1 MKILDRFSFL
11 TRKQAQPTLSGRLA
25 IVHWDRDNLFYL
37 VSSGAS
43 RTLKEGEHGVVSL
56 IPTGA
61 ASDVTG
67 GGVEESKRHLPLVAL
82 ANHFQEQRISATRLV
97 VLLSRPELDLL
108 TLSLPPASVDEL
120 PTLVASE
127 VEQQQGESS
136 EPPSVDFYVIQ
147 DAGIEVQP
155 QDGSD
160 VVTGKQV
167 FAFAINQRYLDSLQS
182 QCNESGFK
190 LAAIGSRQLSPLS
203 LLRQSG
209 VPNKSVT
216 ISIHLLTG
224 EAEVAI
230 CCGSEPL
237 MLRSIRYSAED
248 PERVAEQIDTEA
260 NRCLTLL
267 PQSLGEL
274 AATWIVYE
282 TGDFARK
289 VAKAVEAQEP
299 GKVRLID
306 PLSGWSGTTEPYLST
321 DLRSALGS
329 VPTTSAAAVGA
340 ALDLLDKQSLPVN
353 LLAPKRAPAPPNPW
367 VRWGALGGLASAA
380 ALAGGYFLLSDVWEL
395 GDEVES
401 LQSSLKDTAKVT
413 SKFQEK
419 SDQVALV
426 ESWLSD
432 QVDWVAELSDL
443 AARLPDGQDAT
454 VRRLTATV
462 NAKGNGTL
470 DLSMQVKSQEI
481 ISELEN
487 RIRGAK
493 YTIVSK
499 QITQNA
505 ESQEYPWQ
513 FESHIEFPIQGPGLK
528 RFAPVKSGAPQP
540 SPSDKELEEEPAEK
554 LGAEKLGAEKLGA
567 EKLGAEK
574 LGAEKLQLDEE
585 SEKKKEAAS

>member
-11 TRKQAQPTLSGRLA
+11 TSKQAQPTLSGRLA

-61 ASDVTG
+61 ASDATG
-67 GGVEESKRHLPLVAL
+67 GGAGGGSLEEDKRHLPLVAL
-82 ANHFQEQRISATRLV
+82 ANHFQEQRISAARLV

-127 VEQQQGESS
+127 VEQQQGESN
-136 EPPSVDFYVIQ
+136 EPPSVDFHVIQ
-147 DAGIEVQP
+147 DAGIEVQSP
-155 QDGSD
+155 EASD
-160 VVTGKQV
+160 ALTGKQV
-167 FAFAINQRYLDSLQS
+167 FAFAINQRYLDSLQT

-203 LLRQSG
+203 LLRRSG
-209 VPNKSVT
+209 VPSQSVT

-267 PQSLGEL
+267 PQSLGDL
-274 AATWIVYE
+274 TATWIVYE
-282 TGDFARK
+282 TGEFARQ

-367 VRWGALGGLASAA
+367 VRWGALGGLGTAA

-395 GDEVES
+395 QDEVGS

-419 SDQVALV
+419 SDQVTLV

-443 AARLPDGQDAT
+443 ASRLPDGQDAT

-528 RFAPVKSGAPQP
+528 RFAPVKSAPQS
-540 SPSDKELEEEPAEK
+540 SPSDQEPEGEAAEK
-554 LGAEKLGAEKLGA
+554 SGAEKV
-567 EKLGAEK
+567 
-574 LGAEKLQLDEE
+574 QPDQE
-585 SEKKKEAAS
+585 SDKTKGAAS

>member
-11 TRKQAQPTLSGRLA
+11 SSKQAQPTLSGRLA

-37 VSSGAS
+37 VSSGANRS
-43 RTLKEGEHGVVSL
+43 LKEGEHGVVSL
-56 IPTGA
+56 IPAEA
-61 ASDVTG
+61 AGDATG
-67 GGVEESKRHLPLVAL
+67 GGSVGGGIDESKRHLPLVAL
-82 ANHFQEQRISATRLV
+82 ANHFQEHRINANRLV

-127 VEQQQGESS
+127 VEQQQGESN

-147 DAGIEVQP
+147 DTGIEVPP
-155 QDGSD
+155 QDTSD
-160 VVTGKQV
+160 AVAGKQV
-167 FAFAINQRYLDSLQS
+167 FAFAINQRYFDSLQS

-190 LAAIGSRQLSPLS
+190 LAAIGSRHLSPLS

-209 VPNKSVT
+209 VPSKSVT

-230 CCGSEPL
+230 CSGSEPL

-274 AATWIVYE
+274 SANWIVYE
-282 TGDFARK
+282 TGDFARQ

-306 PLSGWSGTTEPYLST
+306 PLSGWSGTTEPYLSN

-367 VRWGALGGLASAA
+367 VRWGALGALGTAA
-380 ALAGGYFLLSDVWEL
+380 AFAGGYFLLSDVWEL
-395 GDEVES
+395 QDEVGS

-432 QVDWVAELSDL
+432 QVDWVSELSDL

-528 RFAPVKSGAPQP
+528 RFAPMKSEAPQS
-540 SPSDKELEEEPAEK
+540 SPSDQEPEDDEAKKSEAK
-554 LGAEKLGAEKLGA
+554 KSGSENSGAEKLLP
-567 EKLGAEK
+567 
-574 LGAEKLQLDEE
+574 DEE
-585 SEKKKEAAS
+585 SDKKKGAAS

>member
-11 TRKQAQPTLSGRLA
+11 PSKQAQSTLSGRLVV
-25 IVHWDRDNLFYL
+25 VHWDRDNLFYF

-43 RTLKEGEHGVVSL
+43 RSLKDGEHGVVSL
-56 IPTGA
+56 IPA
-61 ASDVTG
+61 EASSDTAGGGSVG
-67 GGVEESKRHLPLVAL
+67 GGVEDSKRHMPLVAL
-82 ANHFQEQRISATRLV
+82 ANHFQEHRINASRLV

-108 TLSLPPASVDEL
+108 TLSLPPSSLDEL

-136 EPPSVDFYVIQ
+136 EPPWVDFYVIQ
-147 DAGIEVQP
+147 DAAIEALEDP
-155 QDGSD
+155 TEGA
-160 VVTGKQV
+160 VTGKQV
-167 FAFAINQRYLDSLQS
+167 FAFAINQRYLDGLQS
-182 QCNESGFK
+182 QCNEAGFK
-190 LAAIGSRQLSPLS
+190 LAAIGSRHLSPLS

-209 VPNKSVT
+209 VPNSSVA

-230 CCGSEPL
+230 CRGSEPL

-274 AATWIVYE
+274 AVSWIVYE
-282 TGDFARK
+282 TGDFARQ

-306 PLSGWSGTTEPYLST
+306 PLSGWSGSREPYLSN
-321 DLRSALGS
+321 DLRSSLGS
-329 VPTTSAAAVGA
+329 VPTTSAANVGA
-340 ALDLLDKQSLPVN
+340 AADLLERQSLPVN

-367 VRWGALGGLASAA
+367 IRWGALGGLGTAA

-395 GDEVES
+395 RDEVAS
-401 LQSSLKDTAKVT
+401 LQSSLKDTVKVT
-413 SKFQEK
+413 SKYQEK

-462 NAKGNGTL
+462 NAKGNGAL

-505 ESQEYPWQ
+505 DSQEYPWQ

-528 RFAPVKSGAPQP
+528 RFAASRPSAPDS
-540 SPSDKELEEEPAEK
+540 SPSDKGPAEARE
-554 LGAEKLGAEKLGA
+554 AETSAPAEPPAVEQG
-567 EKLGAEK
+567 
-574 LGAEKLQLDEE
+574 
-585 SEKKKEAAS
+585 EAKQ

>member
-306 PLSGWSGTTEPYLST
+306 PLWGWSGTTEPYLST

-528 RFAPVKSGAPQP
+528 RFAPVKSGATQP

-554 LGAEKLGAEKLGA
+554 LGAEKL
-567 EKLGAEK
+567 
-574 LGAEKLQLDEE
+574 QLDEE
-585 SEKKKEAAS
+585 SEKKKGAAS